1 MQTANYFA
9 AIIVLTLSPA
19 ALANSIQF
27 TVNSSVVVTG
37 DSPNDSYWGYYTTP
51 PDAFG
56 TTPTVNAEFPFGFY
70 GNPTTF
76 SNVSFSVPAG
86 SVITSATMNLVFP
99 TGAING
105 TGSVGLTSET
115 LPQPDP
121 NGRHIPPTFGPGTS
135 VFYINDVF
143 LQGNGTSS
151 EDNFPLNTPFINGDE
166 VSTGTWDLVFTLQG
180 DVSAPVT
187 VQGYNWD
194 GYIGGQG
201 QATIPYSVQI
211 DVNYTPVPEPPG
223 FVLLATAMIGLVG
236 VARRKLLAN

>member
-9 AIIVLTLSPA
+9 TIILLTLSPA

-27 TVNSSVVVTG
+27 TVNSSVAVTG
-37 DSPNDSYWGYYTTP
+37 YSPNDSYWGYYATL

-56 TTPTVNAEFPFGFY
+56 TTPTVNAGIQSFGAD
-70 GNPTTF
+70 TIF

-99 TGAING
+99 NGSIDG
-105 TGSVGLTSET
+105 TGSVGPASEN

-121 NGRHIPPTFGPGTS
+121 NGPHIPPTFGPGTS
-135 VFYINDVF
+135 VFSINDVF

-151 EDNFPLNTPFINGDE
+151 EYNFPLYTPFINGDE
-166 VSTGTWDLVFTLQG
+166 VSTGTWDLEFIGQGYVF
-180 DVSAPVT
+180 APVT

-194 GYIGGQG
+194 GYIGGEG

-223 FVLLATAMIGLVG
+223 FVLLATAMIGLVS
-236 VARRKLLAN
+236 VARRS

>member
-37 DSPNDSYWGYYTTP
+37 DSPNDSYWGDYATL

-56 TTPTVNAEFPFGFY
+56 TTPTVNAEFPFGY
-70 GNPTTF
+70 GYTTF

-86 SVITSATMNLVFP
+86 SVITSATMNLVYP
-99 TGAING
+99 RGAIQG
-105 TGSVGLTSET
+105 TGSMGFTSET

-121 NGRHIPPTFGPGTS
+121 NGQHILPIIGPGTS
-135 VFYINDVF
+135 IFSINDI
-143 LQGNGTSS
+143 LLLNGTSS
-151 EDNFPLNTPFINGDE
+151 GNEFFPPPPPIINGDE
-166 VSTGTWDLVFTLQG
+166 VSTGTLDLEFTAQGYVF
-180 DVSAPVT
+180 APVL

-201 QATIPYSVQI
+201 QATIPYSIQV

-223 FVLLATAMIGLVG
+223 FVLLTTAMIGLVG
-236 VARRKLLAN
+236 VARRKLSAN